1 MALKKPLVLGSDG
14 LLEQL
19 QPGDTLSG
27 PVAEVD
33 VAAKQNDN
41 ASPIT
46 IGQVV
51 YIKTNSNIDLAQ
63 ANTIATTKAL
73 GLVFDPSIAAS
84 ATGNIQTDGVISS
97 ADWTAVVGAAS
108 LTPGALYF
116 LSNSASGQMTST
128 APTSGFR
135 LPVGKAISATDFEI
149 SFGEIV
155 RL

>member
-1 MALKKPLVLGSDG
+1 MALKKALVIGTDG
-14 LLEQL
+14 LIEQL
-19 QPGDTLSG
+19 QPGDTLAG
-27 PVAEVD
+27 PIAEVD
-33 VAAKQNDN
+33 VVAKQNDN

-51 YIKTNSNIDLAQ
+51 YIKSNSNIDLAQ

-73 GLVFDPSIAAS
+73 GLVYDASIAAS

-97 ADWTAVVGAAS
+97 SDWTAVIGAVS
-108 LTPGALYF
+108 LTPGAIYF
-116 LSNSASGQMTST
+116 LSNSAAGQMTAT
-128 APTSGFR
+128 PPASGFR

-149 SFGEIV
+149 SLGEIV